1 MEWYLKG
8 KHIAIYLSTVI
19 HIRWRIDELV
29 NITSKLKESQHTDRK
44 VNHGIS
50 PNCFNIEKDITKIAT
65 DIIGIESHITCT
77 NMCGVLVNIYYAV
90 ICSLVAFYVPS
101 IFMLVCNLKIF

>member
-65 DIIGIESHITCT
+65 AISVTANETTKTLAFCL
-77 NMCGVLVNIYYAV
+77 NL
-90 ICSLVAFYVPS
+90 CSFATV
-101 IFMLVCNLKIF
+101 